1 MGRVAPFRDDAA
13 IRPIRVV
20 PRNSTPASVLQRA
33 DGLRSALASC
43 PPTTW
48 ISAIMRI
55 EVCQGEKKTPIDGYN
70 VRLPTQYSENRGR
83 IIMRLTSIDFIVLGA
98 CLSLITACGK
108 QTSSTAETEIPDSA
122 EVTSQAAESTPDDA
136 SVATTLSAQL
146 EEQQAEYAKMAPAYG
161 QVMDKA
167 ITDLTASGILDQAIK
182 AGDNAPDFTLPD
194 ALGNMV
200 SLYEE
205 LKKGPV
211 ILTWY
216 RGSWCPYCN
225 LQLHDYQTAL
235 GDIHAV
241 GAQLFA
247 VSPELPDSTLSWKE
261 KNELEFI
268 VLSDLGNK
276 VAREYGIVYRIPD
289 AISASYRKDGRIDL
303 AKFNGDDSLELPLAV
318 TYVIGTDRMV
328 EYAFLDTDY
337 RKRAETNEIVE
348 VVTRLAENSK

>member
-1 MGRVAPFRDDAA
+1 MSL
-13 IRPIRVV
+13 
-20 PRNSTPASVLQRA
+20 NSMHL
-33 DGLRSALASC
+33 
-43 PPTTW
+43 
-48 ISAIMRI
+48 
-55 EVCQGEKKTPIDGYN
+55 
-70 VRLPTQYSENRGR
+70 
-83 IIMRLTSIDFIVLGA
+83 IVLGT

-122 EVTSQAAESTPDDA
+122 EVSGQEAESSPDDR
-136 SVATTLSAQL
+136 SVATTLRAQL
-146 EEQQAEYAKMAPAYG
+146 EEEQAQYAKMAPAYG
-161 QVMDKA
+161 EVMDKA
-167 ITDLTASGILDQAIK
+167 ITDLTASGILDRAIK
-182 AGDNAPDFTLPD
+182 AGDDAPDFTLPD

-200 SLYEE
+200 SLYEQLE
-205 LKKGPV
+205 KGPV

-225 LQLHDYQTAL
+225 LQLHDYQAAL

-303 AKFNGDDSLELPLAV
+303 AKFNGDESLELPLAV
-318 TYVIGTDRMV
+318 TYVIGTDRIV

-348 VVTRLAENSK
+348 VVTRLAENRSR